1 MIAVDGFPKN
11 KDKFIKLIDF
21 FKEVLN
27 ICDKLNIPPVI
38 DGSLAVFAYTNNQDM
53 EINDIDLS
61 VSEMEFPIIIKELEK
76 RGISYKLREWHVLEV
91 IKDDL
96 KIGFGS
102 SEYWA
107 KGLPIDYETLQIDNY
122 RVKML
127 SLTGLIELYRRAM
140 DDRAKRINENI
151 NEKIKYMWLKDKYEL
166 LIKL

>member
-1 MIAVDGFPKN
+1 MIILNGFPKN
-11 KDKFIKLIDF
+11 DEKYIRLIDF

-27 ICDKLNIPPVI
+27 ICDKLNIYPVI
-38 DGSLAVFAYTNNQDM
+38 DGSLAVFAYTKNQDM

-107 KGLPIDYETLQIDNY
+107 KGLPTDYETLHIGNY
-122 RVKML
+122 RIKML

-151 NEKIKYMWLKDKYEL
+151 NEKIKYMWLKNKYEL